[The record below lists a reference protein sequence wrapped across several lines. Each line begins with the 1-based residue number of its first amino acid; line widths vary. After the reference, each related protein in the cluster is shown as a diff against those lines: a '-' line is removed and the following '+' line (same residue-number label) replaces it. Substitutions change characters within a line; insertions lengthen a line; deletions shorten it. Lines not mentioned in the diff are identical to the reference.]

1 MLGPIAKYPYEK
13 VTGINS
19 FTGKEI
25 EKYPGEMSSNIPFLT
40 KKQEHTLGN
49 LTGLDVPLKH
59 ASNLYTGINETL
71 SNGGSVPEGIF
82 KGIEKST
89 TMTQNVNDD
98 KLYKMYRDLDELETI
113 MQQYKGR
120 GYEFSTINEL
130 KKANT
135 NTRLEQVMAKLNRLY
150 GVKENPYIY
159 TVRGHG
165 K

>member
-1 MLGPIAKYPYEK
+1 MKLNDLVVEVNLLPP
-13 VTGINS
+13 TLPS
-19 FTGKEI
+19 FTWFQKSFKI
-25 EKYPGEMSSNIPFLT
+25 APTVSSFSVDDVYAVSVETVTSIPNDF
-40 KKQEHTLGN
+40 N
-49 LTGLDVPLKH
+49 LANDTPPNSSLD
-59 ASNLYTGINETL
+59 
-71 SNGGSVPEGIF
+71 
-82 KGIEKST
+82 
-89 TMTQNVNDD
+89 VNDD